1 VPELVITG
9 EGSIWTDSKSYST
22 IALAIAGMNAKAGG
36 GTLLISQD
44 YTVAASVSIDEDVTL
59 RFTEGSQ
66 LTIATG
72 QILTIK
78 GFIDAGPQ
86 HIFTLDGTGTV
97 YSSKGAAST
106 NVNCDQSYPEWFG
119 AVGDGSTDD
128 GSELQ
133 AAIDFFRNG
142 STGIGGTVKLGSDR
156 RYKVNSNNIEV
167 HEGIVIRGQQ
177 ALGTGYGDNPNNIRT
192 MGSSIVL
199 NPTYSIY
206 LRENA
211 GLMNLIVI
219 NASLEAKGY
228 TYPVN
233 TAPAWTGTGVT
244 LEGDCSESY
253 IRECIIAGF
262 QYGVLKSSAESDS
275 NGVFMDHLL
284 MDNRNGIWLA
294 KLRNPMNLTNIYMW
308 SFATYASAPTGDG
321 NANDRALW
329 RDGTA
334 IYVDNCDWGQINN
347 VFMRGYN
354 RGIWLDGASGNTDYV
369 SVTNAAFEG
378 NVSATEET
386 QTNVAGFLVG
396 GAVAD
401 LSSIQAA
408 DNVWTRF
415 INCVANTGNA
425 TNNADYYINTTSRAT
440 FIGCEGFGSASGF
453 TATTNS
459 TEPIYVACTASAN
472 ISDFAWTGHYSRTSL
487 EMFTDLHG
495 ELRVTRDTD
504 IPGVAPEANAVFS
517 VEKSSTG
524 AITDTDTV
532 NIDII
537 GPDAGAGGLVWGCS
551 DGAGNPEFNGEIKYY
566 LRNHATYQDLMMFVA
581 NGSEKLRLSN
591 EGTRVMGDSIIINA
605 NQSPGSG
612 DACIAGEIALDVGYL
627 YVCTASG
634 AWKRAALT
642 GGY

>member
-1 VPELVITG
+1 MKKFLMILAIIFMTTCAWADRAQYVPELVITG

-59 RFTEGSQ
+59 RFTGGSQ

-177 ALGTGYGDNPNNIRT
+177 ALGTGYGNNPNDIRT

-262 QYGVLKSSAESDS
+262 QYGVLKSSAESNS
-275 NGVFMDHLL
+275 NGVIMDHLF

-294 KLRNPMNLTNIYMW
+294 KLRNPMILTNIYMW
-308 SFATYASAPTGDG
+308 SFATYSSNPTGDG

-369 SVTNAAFEG
+369 SVTNAMFEG
-378 NVSATEET
+378 NVDATEEA
-386 QTNVAGFLVG
+386 QTNVAAFVVG
-396 GAVAD
+396 ACNANMATD
-401 LSSIQAA
+401 PAA
-408 DNVWTRF
+408 NNVWARF
-415 INCVANTGNA
+415 MNCTANTGNA
-425 TNNADYYINTTSRAT
+425 PNNTDYYINTLSYAA
-440 FIGCEGFGSASGF
+440 FVFCEGYG
-453 TATTNS
+453 TARGYYATANCNS
-459 TEPIYVACTASAN
+459 CTL
-472 ISDFAWTGHYSRTSL
+472 TVCTLQRTSFGL
-487 EMFTDLHG
+487 TTKQLCITFASFTRFAIRLNFKP
-495 ELRVTRDTD
+495 TI
-504 IPGVAPEANAVFS
+504 IPLAS
-517 VEKSSTG
+517 V
-524 AITDTDTV
+524 I
-532 NIDII
+532 
-537 GPDAGAGGLVWGCS
+537 
-551 DGAGNPEFNGEIKYY
+551 
-566 LRNHATYQDLMMFVA
+566 R
-581 NGSEKLRLSN
+581 
-591 EGTRVMGDSIIINA
+591 
-605 NQSPGSG
+605 
-612 DACIAGEIALDVGYL
+612 
-627 YVCTASG
+627 
-634 AWKRAALT
+634 
-642 GGY
+642 